1 MAATAIINGVNYSWG
16 NLNIILLGNL
26 VIGATKLSY
35 KAAQE
40 KANGYGW
47 GYEPVYR
54 GYGRVSYDGSIEMY
68 TDEWKKIIAA
78 SPGNDPLKILPSD
91 IQIVFAGSRVLPTKD
106 VLQAVEF
113 LENPLDASE
122 GDTRLLI
129 TIPLII
135 GGLQRTNL

>member
-35 KAAQE
+35 KAMQDKE
-40 KANGYGW
+40 NGYGW

-54 GYGRVSYDGSIEMY
+54 GYGRVSYEGSIELY

-78 SPGNDPLKILPSD
+78 APNNDPLRILPSD

-113 LENPLDASE
+113 KENPLDASE

-129 TIPLII
+129 TIPLVI
-135 GGLQRTNL
+135 GGLQRGNL